1 MSDYAEVVTRT
12 KIKDTNDYYVIKI
25 DKEDYEWISKIAVYV
40 SYKNFNKYK
49 TVYYK
54 DINPDGTLSI
64 DAYNLPRR
72 ILGIKNNENRNL
84 IIKYKNGDFLDLRKE
99 NLELVMVSDYLLG
112 RKKVKNKTLSI
123 TKKGDSSE

>member
-1 MSDYAEVVTRT
+1 MSDYAEIVTRS
-12 KIKDTNDYYVIKI
+12 KIKRTKDYYVIKI

>member
-1 MSDYAEVVTRT
+1 MSDYTEVVTRS
-12 KIKDTNDYYVIKI
+12 KIKRTKDYYVIKI

-84 IIKYKNGDFLDLRKE
+84 IIKYKNEDFLDLRKE